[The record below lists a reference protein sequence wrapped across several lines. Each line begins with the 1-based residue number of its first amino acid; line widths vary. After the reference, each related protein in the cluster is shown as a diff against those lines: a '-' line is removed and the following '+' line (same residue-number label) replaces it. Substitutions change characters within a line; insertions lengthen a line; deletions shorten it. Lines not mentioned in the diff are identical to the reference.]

1 MKPFNTRI
9 QEATADSPPVSSA
22 RDAYFHILH
31 VLGRE
36 RTHFEK
42 EIWDKRI
49 TSIRYK
55 ELRAEYRRLK
65 EDIEIVEAL
74 LGMYE
79 GKKSVAKPLPHVRKP
94 GD

>member
-1 MKPFNTRI
+1 MKPFTTRV
-9 QEATADSPPVSSA
+9 QEAIDGTSLASSA
-22 RDAYFHILH
+22 REAYHH
-31 VLGRE
+31 VLQILAKERE
-36 RTHFEK
+36 AFEK

-65 EDIEIVEAL
+65 EDIALVEAL

-79 GKKSVAKPLPHVRKP
+79 GKKSIVKPPPHVRKP